1 MNMQGPKK
9 NITTVIWAA
18 RVENA
23 LAIAAEDLQADSD
36 ENNDIRADQEWESV

>member
-1 MNMQGPKK
+1 MVCKVQEEYYYSNMGS
-9 NITTVIWAA
+9 

-23 LAIAAEDLQADSD
+23 LAIAAEDLKADVD